1 MNRSDVELRSVP
13 FFEPATAE
21 ISKSAEDRR
30 LVVVMLDAAEEALL
44 AGRIL
49 ALAEPRGLRVLL
61 IGVAPDPQGEAKL
74 RRKLATIA
82 AFLKDHRSPTRS
94 DWPESNRD
102 TWVEYR
108 IEHGKDWIA
117 RTRALLRP
125 NDMLACYSEQVI
137 GTRQRP
143 LSDILSSTLN
153 MSIYTF
159 TGLHGPE
166 KSRQP
171 VVSQAL
177 SWIGSLAAV
186 GGSLLL
192 QARIVTAV
200 QGGAQTALLLLTVIA
215 EVGLIWVLNSLFA

>member
-1 MNRSDVELRSVP
+1 
-13 FFEPATAE
+13 
-21 ISKSAEDRR
+21 
-30 LVVVMLDAAEEALL
+30 
-44 AGRIL
+44 
-49 ALAEPRGLRVLL
+49 
-61 IGVAPDPQGEAKL
+61 
-74 RRKLATIA
+74 
-82 AFLKDHRSPTRS
+82 
-94 DWPESNRD
+94 
-102 TWVEYR
+102 
-108 IEHGKDWIA
+108 
-117 RTRALLRP
+117 
-125 NDMLACYSEQVI
+125 
-137 GTRQRP
+137 
-143 LSDILSSTLN
+143 